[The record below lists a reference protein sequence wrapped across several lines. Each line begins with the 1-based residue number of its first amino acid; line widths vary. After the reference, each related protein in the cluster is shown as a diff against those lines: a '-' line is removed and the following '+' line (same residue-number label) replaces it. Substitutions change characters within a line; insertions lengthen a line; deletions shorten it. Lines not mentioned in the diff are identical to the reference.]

1 MHLLCI
7 YGPVSDT
14 VQAVA
19 EDPTRADHDHPAV
32 TVRKDDAASPPSFQ
46 VTRITLDGPPYYH
59 RRYWDTVILPRLR
72 IFREAIYEM
81 RCNDLLRYAYLQHSC
96 DDKMRLLQSLIPF
109 LELPDD

>member
-1 MHLLCI
+1 MNTHTV
-7 YGPVSDT
+7 YASSVSDT

-19 EDPTRADHDHPAV
+19 EDPTETDRAHPV
-32 TVRKDDAASPPSFQ
+32 VLEDAPSFQ

-72 IFREAIYEM
+72 TFREAIYEM
-81 RCNDLLRYAYLQHSC
+81 RSNDLLRYTYLQHSC